1 MLRPT
6 ISPIIYKQ
14 QIGRALSAS
23 KSKNPVIFDIV
34 NNIEN
39 FYSIDTVQE
48 EMQLA
53 IQYYRSHSD
62 EGFVV
67 NETFELVDKVAD
79 CKSLFDELEG
89 TLSATW
95 DIMFEQAK
103 KNMTNT
109 AILMFRKDILR
120 RRAFLSVHGS

>member
-1 MLRPT
+1 
-6 ISPIIYKQ
+6 
-14 QIGRALSAS
+14 
-23 KSKNPVIFDIV
+23 
-34 NNIEN
+34 
-39 FYSIDTVQE
+39 
-48 EMQLA
+48 MQLA
-53 IQYYRSHSD
+53 IQYYRSHGG

-103 KNMTNT
+103 K
-109 AILMFRKDILR
+109 
-120 RRAFLSVHGS
+120 